1 MTISW
6 GGRAKQMWQAVS
18 KQVPAPLAP
27 PDTFPIDEVAEM
39 LRDIGIA
46 LIEVQ
51 VPSGVVESRLER
63 IARRYTSEP
72 VRVVALPTVL
82 IVQVGKVGHEVA
94 ASTGGT
100 TQLDRAGKVD
110 AVARLATAVRF
121 LYV

>member
-51 VPSGVVESRLER
+51 VAPSRQTRGVGAVDDLERSTSEIRLEGEDFFF
-63 IARRYTSEP
+63 ARQ
-72 VRVVALPTVL
+72 PTN
-82 IVQVGKVGHEVA
+82 IVFSNPNLQII
-94 ASTGGT
+94 STFKN
-100 TQLDRAGKVD
+100 LEI
-110 AVARLATAVRF
+110 F
-121 LYV
+121 IY